1 MLNRT
6 IVLNGDY
13 SFLNTVNWRRG
24 VILALTERIEVL
36 KYTDKILH
44 TANGLEIKIPLV
56 VKLIKVIRMIYRN
69 RVPYSKKNVLTRDN
83 NQCAY
88 CGSKHDLSVDH
99 VIPASRGGK
108 SSFENCVAA
117 CRICNNKKNDR
128 TPTEAKMYMRVK
140 PYAPTI
146 SEFFRIR
153 MKQLGIDIF
162 LKDIGVY

>member
-1 MLNRT
+1 MINRT

-24 VILALTERIEVL
+24 VILAITGKTEVL
-36 KYTDKILH
+36 KYTDKVLH
-44 TANGLEIKIPLV
+44 TADGLEIKIPLV

-83 NQCAY
+83 NQCVY
-88 CGSKHDLSVDH
+88 CGSTHDLSVDH
-99 VIPASRGGK
+99 IIPSSRGGK
-108 SSFENCVAA
+108 SSFENCVAS
-117 CRICNNKKNDR
+117 CRPCNNKKNDR
-128 TPTEAKMYMRVK
+128 TPTEAKMYMRVR

-153 MKQLGIDIF
+153 MKQLDIDKF